1 MFREMRRKAQQLSYE
16 KTEEILQNAT
26 SGVLAVSGDDGYPYA
41 VPMSYVYH
49 DGKVYFHSAKTGHKL
64 DGIERNSRV
73 SFCVID
79 MDEVLPEKYTT
90 CYRSAIVF
98 GKARV
103 ITDESEMR
111 KAAVLLAD
119 KYAPG
124 DVSGSKAEIDGGIGR
139 MYMIELTVEH
149 MTGKQA
155 KELL

>member
-16 KTEEILQNAT
+16 KTEEILQNGT

-64 DGIERNSRV
+64 DGIERDSRV

-119 KYAPG
+119 KYAPDDEAG
-124 DVSGSKAEIDGGIGR
+124 RKAEIDGGIGR